1 MISNLKK
8 HSFIAVNI
16 LLSTFLTLLAFGLR
30 AEEPCTISQ
39 DHGQG
44 YSTTISSVVE
54 NEDGSHTIVLI
65 VEHDGST
72 GPGYKKMS
80 QYTVE
85 ADPGTYS
92 NVSVQALSGNFS
104 YMNIDYGPNFAG
116 CPFQGFRI
124 NRIQGLG
131 NGEAASFSI
140 TYTLTGGLQDQQVM
154 IQAFTVQ
161 LFGGFTESDFQSFL
175 DCANPN
181 IIPYY
186 EPPVDGKT
194 YDLIGSELTSLYFV
208 YLENGTYISDD
219 IFQVVGSSVSIRI
232 LTKPGEYQAALD
244 LLISPAYGLTSV
256 VGDPGE
262 NTLTGLFPILNLLSL
277 NALPELLVEVRP
289 NYSALSNIGLV
300 TSQGDTALRSYM
312 ARTGFNVTGEG
323 IKIGVIS
330 DSYNTR
336 IGNPAADDVLRK
348 DLPGVTNPDYPVPV
362 DVVKEYPYG
371 TRTDE
376 GRAMLHIVHDVAPGA
391 ELAFRTGFLG
401 PADFAQGIHELRQ
414 AGCDIIVDDI
424 TYISEPFFRDGI
436 VAKAVETVADSGVI
450 YFSAAG
456 NFGTKSYQSS
466 FYPTAAPEGITGE
479 AHNFAGY
486 QNGTD
491 IYQNITVAPGNYT
504 IVLQWDDGT
513 PGNSTQSD
521 YDIYLTEEDGS
532 TLFGFNSVNT
542 GGAALEVLPFT
553 VVEDTAQTNIMIIRS
568 AGSSPALLKYII
580 FRGIVQINEYA
591 TPGASTLVGQA
602 NAESAIAVGA
612 VLYSNSPEY
621 GVNSPTVAS
630 FSSRGGTPVNGAD
643 RSKPEITAPNG
654 VNTNVDLGGFDI
666 DGDAFP
672 NFFGTSAAAPH
683 AAGVAALIRHARQ
696 KYYGTGLSPAFMKGL
711 LQNTAID
718 MHAPGYDPESGAGF
732 IDVDAALGELA
743 NPKPLLTGISYDTT
757 LTPGIDTILVTVYGR
772 YLTGG
777 SQVYFNGEPLTNA
790 TIILGDTAVSS
801 EIPPFD
807 ERYPMIQVY
816 NPPKEGTNGTDGGLS
831 EPLYFTTRETIVISI
846 GDQTKKYGEVLPEL
860 TAEYFVENTDGTM
873 PLDSAGLT
881 QEEIDRI
888 HSIALTTIANSLSN
902 AGLWAIEADQNDPL
916 HPESEVPATDSLDIS
931 LLQRYRFDVDN
942 GLLAIE
948 KLDLVITPRDTSFVY
963 GEEIGGFSFDFYFN
977 QDTIDGDFGLQITES
992 DSLAI
997 LSAMRANY
1005 ATALV
1010 NATVLVNASS
1020 FLTATALVNKS
1031 MMISNATFNLFA
1043 TALVNGTF
1051 ISGPQFVTAT
1061 ALVNVVNFTG
1071 RSALAPATALV
1082 NGDVIVNGFSINF
1095 ATALVNAGALINSFA
1110 GATALVN
1117 AETVNGNS
1125 NSDAIVIMGGGDISI
1140 LAGDSVG
1147 DVDLRGISLIT
1158 GKTVGQHY
1166 ILPGSFVSNNFN
1178 ISYEVG
1184 LLNIE
1189 PGAAEV
1195 IINTEDLAQTYN
1207 TMPRTVSATTIP
1219 EGLNVEVTYDGSTTP
1234 PVNAGSYTVIATVI
1248 DSNYVGADTATLVVG
1263 QAPAIVTADL
1273 KWIYDYDPLPTFTAT
1288 FSGFLGSDNAGVVTL
1303 LTFSVSP
1310 AYSGA
1315 AGTYQIIPAAAALNY
1330 SFTPVNGPLYVNPNG
1345 TGTHQIKPKLT
1356 CVEILSEPD
1365 PSGFMYVANFAY
1377 ENNNPTDV
1385 YIPVGSDNYF
1395 WGSAQYN
1402 GENQPVLFE
1411 AGGGSFTVPFNGNI
1425 LAWTVKSF
1433 NNNGQ
1438 KGTAMTRASSGSP
1451 GCLKVTEAETPLVS
1465 ENVHGDL
1472 KVYPNPATGKL
1483 YVEMNTDASE
1493 IKEITVYD
1501 IYGKT
1506 FRLATGSLES
1516 QPVELDLS
1524 GIEAGIYLVRI
1535 RTEKSTET
1543 VRFIKN

>member
-124 NRIQGLG
+124 NRIRGLG

-140 TYTLTGGLQDQQVM
+140 IYTLAGGLQDQQVM
-154 IQAFTVQ
+154 IQASTVQ
-161 LFGGFTESDFQSFL
+161 LFGGFTASEFQSFL

-194 YDLIGSELTSLYFV
+194 YDLIGSELTSLYYV

-232 LTKPGEYQAALD
+232 LTQPGEFQAALD
-244 LLISPAYGLTSV
+244 SLVTPAYGLTSV

-262 NTLTGLFPILNLLSL
+262 NTITGLFPILNLLSL
-277 NALPELLVEVRP
+277 NELPAFLVEVRP
-289 NYSALSNIGLV
+289 NYSALSNVGLV

-348 DLPGVTNPDYPVPV
+348 DLPGVTNADYPVPV
-362 DVVKEYPYG
+362 HVVKEYPYG

-376 GRAMLHIVHDVAPGA
+376 GRAMLQIVHDIAPGA

-436 VAKAVETVADSGVI
+436 VAKAVEAVADSGVI

-466 FYPTAAPEGITGE
+466 FYPTAAPDGISGE
-479 AHNFAGY
+479 AHNFAAY
-486 QNGTD
+486 QGGTD

-513 PGNSTQSD
+513 SGNSTQSD
-521 YDIYLTEEDGS
+521 FDIYLTEEDGS

-553 VVEDTAQTNIMIIRS
+553 VLTDTAQTNIMIIRA
-568 AGSSPALLKYII
+568 AGSGPALLKYIV
-580 FRGIVQINEYA
+580 FRGIVQVNEHA
-591 TPGASTLVGQA
+591 TPVASTLVGQA

-612 VLYSNSPEY
+612 VLYSNTPEY
-621 GVNSPTVAS
+621 GVISPTVAS
-630 FSSRGGTPVNGAD
+630 FSSRGGTPVNGVD
-643 RSKPEITAPNG
+643 RYKPEITAPNG

-683 AAGVAALIRHARQ
+683 AAGVAALIQHARQ
-696 KYYGTGLSPAFMKGL
+696 KYYGTGLTPEFMKGL

-732 IDVDAALGELA
+732 IDVDAALGDLA
-743 NPKPLLTGISYDTT
+743 NPKPLLTKISYDTT
-757 LTPGIDTILVTVYGR
+757 LTPGIDTIVVTVYGR

-777 SQVYFNGEPLTNA
+777 SMVYFNGEPLTNA

-801 EIPPFD
+801 AIPPFD
-807 ERYPMIQVY
+807 ERYPMIQVF

-846 GDQTKKYGEVLPEL
+846 ADQAKKYGEVLPEL
-860 TAEYFVENTDGTM
+860 TAEYFVENTDGAM
-873 PLDSAGLT
+873 SLDSAGLT

-888 HSIALTTIANSLSN
+888 HSIPLATIANSLSN

-916 HPESEVPATDSLDIS
+916 HPESDVQATDSLDIS

-942 GLLAIE
+942 GLLEIE

-963 GEEIGGFSFDFYFN
+963 GEEIGGFSFDFSFN
-977 QDTIDGDFGLQITES
+977 QDTINGDFGLQITES

-1020 FLTATALVNKS
+1020 FITATALVNKS
-1031 MMISNATFNLFA
+1031 MMISNATFNKFA

-1051 ISGPQFVTAT
+1051 ITGPQFVTAT

-1071 RSALAPATALV
+1071 SSALAPATALV
-1082 NGDVIVNGFSINF
+1082 NGDVIVNGWSMNG
-1095 ATALVNAGALINSFA
+1095 ATALVNASALVN
-1110 GATALVN
+1110 ATALVN
-1117 AETVNGNS
+1117 AETFNANS
-1125 NSDAIVIMGGGDISI
+1125 NSDAIVIMDGGDIAI

-1147 DVDLRGISLIT
+1147 NVDLRGISLIT
-1158 GKTVGQHY
+1158 GNTVGQHY

-1178 ISYEVG
+1178 ISYEFG
-1184 LLNIE
+1184 LMNIE
-1189 PGAAEV
+1189 PAV
-1195 IINTEDLAQTYN
+1195 
-1207 TMPRTVSATTIP
+1207 AT
-1219 EGLNVEVTYDGSTTP
+1219 
-1234 PVNAGSYTVIATVI
+1234 
-1248 DSNYVGADTATLVVG
+1248 
-1263 QAPAIVTADL
+1263 VTADL
-1273 KWIYDYDPLPTFTAT
+1273 KWIYENDPLPEFTAT
-1288 FSGFLGSDNAGVVTL
+1288 FSGFLGDDDASVVDSLSFT
-1303 LTFSVSP
+1303 VSP

-1315 AGTYQIIPAAAALNY
+1315 AGTYQIIPYAEAENY
-1330 SFTPVNGPLYVNPNG
+1330 IFTPFSGPLYVNPNG
-1345 TGTHQIKPKLT
+1345 AGTHQIKPKLI
-1356 CVEILSEPD
+1356 CVEALSEPD
-1365 PSGFMYVANFAY
+1365 TSGFMYIANFEY

-1385 YIPVGSDNYF
+1385 YIPHGTDNYF
-1395 WGSAQYN
+1395 WGSALYD
-1402 GENQPVLFE
+1402 GTNQPVLFE

-1433 NNNGQ
+1433 NSNGQ

-1451 GCLKVTEAETPLVS
+1451 GCQKAAEAEAPLIS
-1465 ENVHGDL
+1465 ENEPGDL
-1472 KVYPNPATGKL
+1472 KVYPNPATGRL
-1483 YVEMNTDASE
+1483 YVEMNSDASE

-1506 FRLATGSLES
+1506 FRLATGSLGS

-1535 RTEKSTET
+1535 RTDKSTET